1 MRLPTA
7 LVVEPADSTG
17 AGRLGDWL
25 RDAGLL
31 LDVRPGTDLPDLG
44 SYSALIV
51 MGGPMGAYEDE
62 RFPWLPD
69 VRDLLRTAVRTGL
82 PTLGV
87 CLGGQ
92 LLAGA
97 LGGQVRPGEEG
108 PEIGPGLV
116 AKRDSAASDALFAD
130 VPFTPDVLQWH
141 WDEVTE
147 LPAGAALLASSTR
160 YPHQAFRVGEA
171 AWGTQFHIETTPA
184 VVRRWAAVDADRLA
198 GDHDWDVL
206 AALAR
211 WDLDQLHADL
221 EEVWRPVARR
231 FAELARTGDYAS
243 RGARR

>member
-7 LVVEPADSTG
+7 LVVEPTDSTG
-17 AGRLGDWL
+17 AGRLGGWL

-31 LDVRPGTDLPDLG
+31 LDRRPGTDLPDPE
-44 SYSALIV
+44 SYSAVVV
-51 MGGPMGAYEDE
+51 MGGAMGAYDDDAH
-62 RFPWLPD
+62 PWLPG
-69 VRDLLRTAVRTGL
+69 VRDLLRVAVGAGL

-97 LGGQVRPGEEG
+97 LGGQVRPGDEG

-116 AKRDSAASDALFAD
+116 AKRDTAATDPLFGP

-141 WDEVTE
+141 YDSVTE
-147 LPAGAALLASSTR
+147 LPAGATLLASSTR

-171 AWGTQFHIETTPA
+171 AWGLQFHIETTPET
-184 VVRRWAAVDADRLA
+184 VRRWAAADADLLA
-198 GDHDWDVL
+198 REYDWDVL

-211 WDLDQLHADL
+211 WDLERVHADL
-221 EEVWRPVARR
+221 EDVWRPFAQR
-231 FAELARTGDYAS
+231 FAELARVREY
-243 RGARR
+243 ARR